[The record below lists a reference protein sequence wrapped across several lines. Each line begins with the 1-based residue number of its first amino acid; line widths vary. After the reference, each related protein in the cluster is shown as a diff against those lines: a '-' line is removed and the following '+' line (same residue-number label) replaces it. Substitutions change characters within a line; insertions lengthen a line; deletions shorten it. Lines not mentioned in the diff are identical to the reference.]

1 MSAKKPLVSFLTITR
16 DRPELLR
23 RCVDQ
28 FFKQTYSEKE
38 LVIVVDPRSK
48 FDDWLPEFEVWLDG
62 HPDVSVEIG
71 KSHTVGGLRN
81 ETLKLA
87 LGKIVA
93 TWDDDDYNHPERVAR
108 QVAELERLEKD
119 GIRASYLSNAGVYL
133 SDSKKYSIA
142 TFDAFGLAPSMVAW
156 KDSMTEYPELERASD
171 SVVQRSHYGRRML
184 VSAPN
189 EPWLYA
195 RVYHGKNIWEREHFE
210 RLIATNSFRRS
221 WMEAYALE
229 TSLQI
234 GKLFG
239 DDEAPREVVIHG
251 DEVMKLGGP

>member
-108 QVAELERLEKD
+108 QMATIES
-119 GIRASYLSNAGVYL
+119 GPARASFLACAGVYMA
-133 SDSKKYSIA
+133 DSKLFSIA
-142 TFDAFGLAPSMVAW
+142 GFDVFGLAGSMVAW
-156 KDSMTEYPELERASD
+156 KDALIPYPELERASD
-171 SVVQRSHYGRRML
+171 SVVQMDLFKRGLLTVDPMDC
-184 VSAPN
+184 
-189 EPWLYA
+189 WLYA
-195 RVYHGKNIWEREHFE
+195 RVYHGKNIWERKHFE
-210 RLIATNSFRRS
+210 RFIAES
-221 WMEAYALE
+221 ALMKGW
-229 TSLQI
+229 LVPVLPALALNI
-234 GKLFG
+234 KGLFG
-239 DDEAPREVVIHG
+239 DDEVPKYAQV
-251 DEVMKLGGP
+251 LGGGRVEIGP